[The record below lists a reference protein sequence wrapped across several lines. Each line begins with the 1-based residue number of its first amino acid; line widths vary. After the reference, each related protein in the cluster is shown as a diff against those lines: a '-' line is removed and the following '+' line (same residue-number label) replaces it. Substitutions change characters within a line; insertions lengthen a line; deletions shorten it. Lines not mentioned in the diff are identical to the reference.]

1 MSGPTF
7 EQLRIPAALVLII
20 VAAFIFLP
28 RGNGDD
34 PSDASAVAG
43 DASPTAGEPGGAVL
57 DTPTATAAR
66 ETPVPTLTPVPTPK
80 PTATPVANDT
90 FAAEVLAC
98 SSISGSRCNRQ
109 LDVLPSRAS
118 TFTALVLFTDAV
130 AGDLISV
137 ILAGPGGTI
146 GGGPFTLQGGGD
158 GYYYSTFTVAG
169 LPTGDYTVTATRNG
183 TEVAQTSFRRGR

>member
-1 MSGPTF
+1 MSGPIF

-28 RGNGDD
+28 RGSGDD

-57 DTPTATAAR
+57 DTPTATVAR

-80 PTATPVANDT
+80 PTATPVAIDT

-98 SSISGSRCNRQ
+98 SSISGSRCDRQ

-146 GGGPFTLQGGGD
+146 AGGPFTLQGGGD

-169 LPTGDYTVTATRNG
+169 LPTGEYTVTATRNG